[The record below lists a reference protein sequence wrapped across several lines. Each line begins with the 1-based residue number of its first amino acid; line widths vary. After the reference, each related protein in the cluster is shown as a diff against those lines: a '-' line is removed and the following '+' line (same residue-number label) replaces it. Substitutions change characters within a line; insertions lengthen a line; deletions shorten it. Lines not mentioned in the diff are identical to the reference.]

1 MLPMPALPQTPTL
14 SARSHLLIAGTGRA
28 GTSFLVRY
36 LSELGL
42 DTTLSRRGGW
52 KGGWNEDANAGLE
65 ELPVAADPADLPY
78 VIKSPWAYEMADEQ
92 LSNPALHLD
101 AAILP
106 MRDIVE
112 AAASRTVLEL
122 RAMHEQAPWM
132 ADLSRNWETWCHTP
146 GGTVYSLNPVDQ
158 ARLLAMGFHRLVER
172 LAAADVPMLFL
183 SFPRFIEDAGYLYS
197 RLRSVLPSTVTREAA
212 LRAHAAVADGGKVRM
227 GSELAQAGQAP
238 VHSMQGPS
246 LADLDRIALAREVA
260 RLRQQGPRRRRS
272 RSRWKRR
279 IGDWHDRLRLRLRS
293 LQRWGAGMFRT
304 PQPAQPPFA
313 AQLADHESRF

>member
-1 MLPMPALPQTPTL
+1 MPALQQTPPPPV
-14 SARSHLLIAGTGRA
+14 RSHLLIAGTGRA

-52 KGGWNEDANAGLE
+52 KGGWNDDANAGLE
-65 ELPVAADPADLPY
+65 ELPVAAASADLPY
-78 VIKSPWAYEMADEQ
+78 VIKSPWAYEMADDM
-92 LSNPALHLD
+92 LSDPAMHLD

-122 RAMHEQAPWM
+122 RAMHEEAPWK
-132 ADLSRNWETWCHTP
+132 AELSRNWETWCRTP
-146 GGTVYSLNPVDQ
+146 GGTIYSLNPVDQ

-197 RLRSVLPSTVTREAA
+197 RLRPVLPSTVTREAA
-212 LRAHAAVADGGKVRM
+212 LRAHAAVADAGKVRI
-227 GSELAQAGQAP
+227 GSELAQAGPAP

-260 RLRQQGPRRRRS
+260 RLRQEGPHGRRS

-279 IGDWHDRLRLRLRS
+279 ISGWHDRLRLRLRG
-293 LQRWGAGMFRT
+293 LQLWGNRLLSH
-304 PQPAQPPFA
+304 PQPTRPAVA
-313 AQLADHESRF
+313 ARLADHESRL